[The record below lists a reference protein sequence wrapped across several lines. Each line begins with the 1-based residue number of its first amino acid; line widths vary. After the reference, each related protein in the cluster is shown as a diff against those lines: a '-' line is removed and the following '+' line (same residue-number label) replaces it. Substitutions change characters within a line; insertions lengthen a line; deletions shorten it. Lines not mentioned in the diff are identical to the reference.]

1 MSDGLVFNMV
11 GGGSGGGVG
20 YIEGLTL
27 RHESFGFRVND
38 VRFNICSFTEDATVE
53 FYYTSSNV
61 SFTNCTFRYST
72 IRCTQSIRDAIESD
86 SSNIIDG
93 VSFDIVT

>member
-20 YIEGLTL
+20 YIEELNLENG
-27 RHESFGFRVND
+27 SFRFRAND
-38 VRFNICSFTEDATVE
+38 VRFNICSFTGDTTVE

-86 SSNIIDG
+86 SSNIIED